1 MREIIFEIYCI
12 EFELVEVGS
21 YFVEVYFN
29 GVMLKN
35 FFYVIKVFDIS
46 KIKVDRLDRVMM
58 DESIKF

>member
-1 MREIIFEIYCI
+1 MREIIFEIYSI

-35 FFYVIKVFDIS
+35 FFYVIKVYDIS